1 MAGSGSVVAA
11 VHERL
16 GDLITYSMGV
26 GKSHHDAPP
35 ARVTAGPRQQMFF
48 APTAM
53 GDRVKEWGM
62 DEYQRLIKDGLSS
75 FIDDSRLWLEI
86 DERRGPEAAEEAW
99 ASLFAGTV
107 APSAGLIVSL
117 HG

>member
-1 MAGSGSVVAA
+1 MVAA

-26 GKSHHDAPP
+26 GKSHHDSPP
-35 ARVTAGPRQQMFF
+35 AHVTAGPRQQMFF

-62 DEYQRLIKDGLSS
+62 DEYQRRIKDGLAS
-75 FIDDSRLWLEI
+75 FIDDSRRWLEI
-86 DERRGPEAAEEAW
+86 DERRGPDAAEEAW
-99 ASLFAGTV
+99 ALLFAGTV
-107 APSAGLIVSL
+107 LPSTGLIVSL
-117 HG
+117 LG